1 MKWLKNGVGQGFI
14 FYVVIPEHLSF
25 YSDIMFVIKIVVVYE
40 QIIEY
45 RYGGLLE
52 ISDKFITES
61 NIFAYFCKAKF
72 NSLENLLTI

>member
-14 FYVVIPEHLSF
+14 FHAVIPEHLSF
-25 YSDIMFVIKIVVVYE
+25 YSDIRFVIKIVVVYE

-52 ISDKFITES
+52 IRD
-61 NIFAYFCKAKF
+61 
-72 NSLENLLTI
+72 